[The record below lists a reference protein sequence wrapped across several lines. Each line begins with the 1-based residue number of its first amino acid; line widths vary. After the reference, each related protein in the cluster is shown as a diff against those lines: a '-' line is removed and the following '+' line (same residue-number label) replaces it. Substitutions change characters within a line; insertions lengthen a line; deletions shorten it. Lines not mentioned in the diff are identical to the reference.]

1 MRYVSFKEY
10 VKAILKTAEYRKD
23 SEMGCVVAI
32 APQLPGCMTQEDN
45 FEDARESL
53 IDAIELWITAGLKDG
68 EDMPVVNG
76 INLMILI
83 LNQIVIPKRL
93 LITNY
98 QMPMR

>member
-68 EDMPVVNG
+68 EDLPVING
-76 INLMILI
+76 IELSKNSPLMTLA
-83 LNQIVIPKRL
+83 
-93 LITNY
+93 
-98 QMPMR
+98 